1 MWVCLFLTFFYFHAW
16 IYISAKFV
24 SLREFMFLC
33 VLCWSEI
40 ERVCILLCWSVCENL
55 FRSLCNFALLSL
67 VSASFCVSMY
77 LCKFVLLFLYVSC
90 TCIFATASMPAREFV
105 CLPKR
110 LNSYM
115 YKRKN
120 MYTTTCQ
127 HPWMKSFISIRI
139 IKEAKKTPQQQQKNK
154 KHTHKNPVPFLW
166 ETVCNVRLVHY
177 WYLVLTTVFQSWK
190 VFTAGRNV
198 PYF

>member
-1 MWVCLFLTFFYFHAW
+1 
-16 IYISAKFV
+16 
-24 SLREFMFLC
+24 MFLC
-33 VLCWSEI
+33 LLCWSEI
-40 ERVCILLCWSVCENL
+40 KRVCVLLCWSVCENL

-67 VSASFCVSMY
+67 VSASFCVPMY
-77 LCKFVLLFLYVSC
+77 LCKFVLLFLYVSYI
-90 TCIFATASMPAREFV
+90 CIFATASMPAREFV

-127 HPWMKSFISIRI
+127 HPWMKSFIAIRI
-139 IKEAKKTPQQQQKNK
+139 IKEAKTKQNKTKKTKNPNK
-154 KHTHKNPVPFLW
+154 KQKAHTHKNPVPFLW
-166 ETVCNVRLVHY
+166 EIVCNFRLVHY